1 MRILMIQ
8 PNCHCGG
15 AEIAADWLPGWVAYI
30 GGALKRVG
38 HDEHPVYRCHDL

>member
-1 MRILMIQ
+1 MHILMIQ

-15 AEIAADWLPGWVAYI
+15 AEIAGDWLPGWVAYI

-38 HDEHPVYRCHDL
+38 MTNIRFIDAMA

>member
-1 MRILMIQ
+1 MRILIVQ

-15 AEIAADWLPGWVAYI
+15 AEVAGDWLPGRVAYI

-38 HDEHPVYRCHDL
+38 MTNIRFIDAMA